1 MIPEAPDAHP
11 GLRGEGLNCKLA
23 EKIRTSNIQ
32 RPTSNFKVRCLH
44 FLLLRNDR
52 LRGLVAGNPR

>member
-32 RPTSNFKVRCLH
+32 RPTSNVQLQSSMFAFSAVER
-44 FLLLRNDR
+44 
-52 LRGLVAGNPR
+52 